1 MPISDVIEE
10 QAKSA
15 HTVAI
20 SRILARRP
28 QNCSQIVVGLHASSY
43 GAWRDAGVAA
53 TLDPSIG
60 SLLSKQVLHDELWQ

>member
-1 MPISDVIEE
+1 MPAFDVTEE
-10 QAKSA
+10 QAKFA
-15 HTVAI
+15 HMVAL
-20 SRILARRP
+20 SRIPARRP
-28 QNCSQIVVGLHASSY
+28 QNCSQIVVGLHASLY